1 MLLRLLIALPCL
13 ALLASPCDAVLVSH
27 NFTGTITTVNSGG
40 QAGMPIGGFGGIDVN
55 DMFTGSFLYETADA
69 GPDQD
74 MSASNGLFFFDP
86 TTTNTLSVNID
97 GQVFDTPIGSVS
109 GASTFDNVMSTLSNN
124 TDALEVFKG
133 APNLPPG
140 WNVPLPASSIMRV
153 FYIDSTGTALPSDA
167 LPTSFDPADWELALF
182 SLTFSSEVFAF
193 EEFGNNI
200 YIEGMI
206 DLSPVGVPEPSSLA
220 LLGAAAIGLGGAGIR
235 RRRRS
240 PVVA

>member
-1 MLLRLLIALPCL
+1 MTFRLLLILGFL
-13 ALLASPCDAVLVSH
+13 SVLASPSEAVLVNH

-40 QAGMPIGGFGGIDVN
+40 QAGIPIGGFGGIDVN
-55 DMFTGSFLYETADA
+55 DMFTGSFLYDTADA

-74 MSASNGLFFFDP
+74 MSTNGLFFFDP

-124 TDALEVFKG
+124 TDALEIFKG
-133 APNLPPG
+133 APNLPAG

-167 LPTSFDPADWELALF
+167 LPTSFDPTDWELALF
-182 SLTFSSEVFAF
+182 SLTFSGDVFAF

-220 LLGAAAIGLGGAGIR
+220 LFGVATIGFGGAGFR

-240 PVVA
+240 RVAG